1 MGKRNRKTAETD
13 EAVSNGTGN
22 GQKAKAITVDEKAVD
37 PSLALLFA
45 SSAGPVQAPPKS
57 RYQEP
62 PLPRKQATTE
72 NENESEESASDDE
85 DELSSIDEDL
95 DDANISGLSEEESDS
110 AEENEDSD
118 EEPNLDR
125 IIEAATPKPERKR
138 KRKADEEDL
147 EGKYMQKLAQEEE
160 KEEAER
166 QAERRLKRQKVVAQQ
181 DPDTPEEEEDKHPE
195 AEDEDAEM
203 EDASEGGSEDGESE
217 DSGDAPRPERI
228 APADVPLHESLVKD
242 KDIVELEKAQRTVF
256 LANVSTSA
264 ISSKSDKK
272 TLLAHMG
279 SFLPSLPDPPAGKP
293 PHKVESIRFRSTA
306 YAGGALPKKAAFVKK
321 DLMDATTKSTNAY
334 VVYSTAYAAREAV
347 KKLNGTMVLDRH
359 LRVDGVAHPAKTDHR
374 RCVFVGNLGF
384 VDDESMLDQGDE
396 TARKRSKIPSD
407 VEEGLWRQFSK
418 AGTIE
423 SVRVVRDE
431 KTRVGKGFAYVQFE
445 DPNSVEAALLFN
457 EKKYPPMLPRI
468 LRVVRAKAVRKT
480 ALASQNRSNSN
491 SKNNRGRDPNK
502 PQIYNPKMPSEE
514 ASLKGRATKLLGKA
528 GAAKFKKGKGSGAND
543 MPMGTRG
550 ANGTSGGSGIEG
562 IAKKPEQ
569 IVFEGYRASAK
580 NGKPKDLK
588 MGKSSGGKKKG
599 GKPTNRGAKRASAWK
614 KGGGKAKA

>member
-1 MGKRNRKTAETD
+1 MGKHGRKTAET
-13 EAVSNGTGN
+13 EGVVINGTGN
-22 GQKAKAITVDEKAVD
+22 GQKAKAIIVNEKAVD

-57 RYQEP
+57 RYHEP
-62 PLPRKQATTE
+62 PPPAKQVTIG
-72 NENESEESASDDE
+72 NEDESEEGASGDEDE

-95 DDANISGLSEEESDS
+95 DDMNISGLSEEESDS
-110 AEENEDSD
+110 AEESEDLD

-125 IIEAATPKPERKR
+125 IIEAVTPKPEKKR

-160 KEEAER
+160 KEDAER
-166 QAERRLKRQKVVAQQ
+166 KAERKLKRQKVAAQRG
-181 DPDTPEEEEDKHPE
+181 PDTPEEGEKNSEV
-195 AEDEDAEM
+195 
-203 EDASEGGSEDGESE
+203 EDASDIDSKDGEGDDSE
-217 DSGDAPRPERI
+217 GVPRPERT
-228 APADVPLHESLVKD
+228 APADVPLHESLMKD
-242 KDIVELEKAQRTVF
+242 KDTVELEKAQRTVF

-272 TLLAHMG
+272 ALLAHMG

-418 AGTIE
+418 AGTVE

-480 ALASQNRSNSN
+480 ALASQTRSNSS

-543 MPMGTRG
+543 MPMGTRSV
-550 ANGTSGGSGIEG
+550 NGTNGGSGIEG

-588 MGKSSGGKKKG
+588 MVKGGSGKKKG
-599 GKPTNRGAKRASAWK
+599 GKPTTRGAKRASAWK
-614 KGGGKAKA
+614 KGGGKAKV